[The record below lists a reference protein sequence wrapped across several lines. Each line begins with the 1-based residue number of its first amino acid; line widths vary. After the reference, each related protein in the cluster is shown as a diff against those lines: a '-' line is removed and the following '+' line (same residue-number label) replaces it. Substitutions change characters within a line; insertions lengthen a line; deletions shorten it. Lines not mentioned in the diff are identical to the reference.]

1 MASSLVTDQVAIC
14 CFAWPP
20 SSIHFPS
27 RRFEGRAV
35 PDDDLSN
42 HAHQR
47 VAALRHLCGSVT
59 TVLAMMMQLAF
70 GMRLLGMVSPSDV
83 VTPLIWLVMLQLPFF
98 AKFYRNLGTFDQ
110 DKAAILT
117 ISSLILTGLCL
128 GWLQTVSGS
137 ATLPFGFMVFMWQV
151 PAVIETAHTIMN
163 GKSPFAEATASDTET
178 SGAEWCK

>member
-1 MASSLVTDQVAIC
+1 MHTL
-14 CFAWPP
+14 
-20 SSIHFPS
+20 SIPTV
-27 RRFEGRAV
+27 RRRAV
-35 PDDDLSN
+35 PDDDLSD

-47 VAALRHLCGSVT
+47 VAALATCVDRLPHGTSDDDAARVWHAAAWYGEPIGRGNAADLARHAAVAFLCQ
-59 TVLAMMMQLAF
+59 VLQEPWNF
-70 GMRLLGMVSPSDV
+70 RSRQGRHPH
-83 VTPLIWLVMLQLPFF
+83 
-98 AKFYRNLGTFDQ
+98 N
-110 DKAAILT
+110 
-117 ISSLILTGLCL
+117 L

>member
-1 MASSLVTDQVAIC
+1 M
-14 CFAWPP
+14 
-20 SSIHFPS
+20 
-27 RRFEGRAV
+27 
-35 PDDDLSN
+35 PDDDLSDLRSKGW
-42 HAHQR
+42 QR
-47 VAALRHLCGSVT
+47 SPPVWIGYH